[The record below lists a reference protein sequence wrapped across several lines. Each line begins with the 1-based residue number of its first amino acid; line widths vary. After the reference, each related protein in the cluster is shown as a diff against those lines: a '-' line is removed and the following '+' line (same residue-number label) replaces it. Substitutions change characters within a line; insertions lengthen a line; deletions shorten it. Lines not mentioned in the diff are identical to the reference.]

1 MFTILLLYRRA
12 PWPLRF
18 LAWVVLLTVFVSTIA
33 RTYKAAHATQER
45 NPSVHTRRN
54 SR

>member
-12 PWPLRF
+12 PRPLRF
-18 LAWVVLLTVFVSTIA
+18 LAWVVLLTVFISTIA
-33 RTYKAAHATQER
+33 RTYKASHAAQER